1 MRWGAGER
9 GRGGDPQTTRLKDYK
24 TNMSK
29 IIGIDLGTTNS
40 AVAITRDGVPQILP
54 RGDERIIPSVVGYD
68 GGNGRWLVGTPARN
82 QYVLDPENTVRSIK
96 RKMGTDTRIE
106 LGGRQLSPPEISAF
120 ILRELKT
127 IAERHLGSEVS
138 EVVITV
144 PAYFNDAQRQA
155 TIDAGQIADL
165 RVRRIINE
173 PTAAAL
179 AYGLNMAE
187 DQLVLVYDLGGG
199 TFDVSL
205 VELMGGIV
213 EVRASHGNTQLGGDD
228 FDERLA
234 EQLADR
240 FVAEHGLDLRQDRR
254 AWARLLRAAENA
266 KITLSAH
273 PFAWVKEEYLAEKNG
288 VPLHMTYE
296 VNRHDFEE
304 TITDLLEGTLES
316 IEQVLSEAN
325 VTEEEISHVLLVGG
339 STRIPAVWELVAD
352 RLGIE
357 PQMSVNP
364 DEAVAL
370 GAGVQAA
377 IIAGEPID
385 AILVDVTPH
394 SLGIAVAQNR
404 FGSIISDIYQ
414 PLIRRNSTIP
424 ATKEEIFQ
432 TMFPEQTTIRV
443 EVYQGEAPIAS
454 DNTLLGQFLIEGL
467 EPPASGERAQVT
479 VQFDLNLD
487 GILQVTARDR
497 KTGKQENISVAATK
511 ARLSEAEI
519 LAASHHLHDLEEE
532 HEADWDEEPE
542 TGALLAKAEALIAAE
557 TTDQEARTLL
567 RSLLQGIRQAR
578 VNGDEAEA
586 AELEEELLD
595 LLFDLEE

>member
-138 EVVITV
+138 EAVITV